1 VALAVVGMGL
11 LAFGVWKLAVALRS
25 DETRVRLAL
34 DAVVEAARERDAGAL
49 LEYVDPAYR
58 DPQGHTYD
66 SVRLH
71 VLAAL
76 PIAQSVE
83 AEIAPLSIEVEGD
96 RALAL
101 VHARARARVKGQ
113 VVTLES
119 AGLPGELFEVE
130 LRRHESYFRAT
141 SVRPA
146 VRQAHRA
153 PSEVEGS
160 AEAEGGLEP

>member
-1 VALAVVGMGL
+1 VALAVVVATL
-11 LAFGVWKLAVALRS
+11 LALGVWKLVVALRS

-34 DAVVEAARERDAGAL
+34 EAAAEAARERDAGAL
-49 LEYVDPAYR
+49 LEYIDPDYR
-58 DPQGHTYD
+58 DPQGHTYE

-76 PIAQSVE
+76 PIARSVE
-83 AEIAPLSIEVEGD
+83 AEIEPLSIEVEGD
-96 RALAL
+96 TARAV

-119 AGLPGELFEVE
+119 AGLPGEVFEVE

-141 SVRPA
+141 RVRPA
-146 VRQAHRA
+146 
-153 PSEVEGS
+153 ET
-160 AEAEGGLEP
+160 EGGAGP